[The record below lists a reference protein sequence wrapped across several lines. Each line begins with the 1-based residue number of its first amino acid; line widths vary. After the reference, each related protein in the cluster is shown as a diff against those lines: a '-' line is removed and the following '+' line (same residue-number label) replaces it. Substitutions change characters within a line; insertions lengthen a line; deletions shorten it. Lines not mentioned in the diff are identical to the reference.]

1 MCRKYFDKYSHLK
14 HYWSEVCIK
23 VSIFILIMKHVEKI
37 GYQLLAMYVVIK
49 LCKALYFIADIAPV
63 PIKKEDVRMVESN
76 FSIIQYWPW
85 EIPTATWKEVLNVC
99 SKTTYTLFKN

>member
-1 MCRKYFDKYSHLK
+1 MCRKNFDKYSHLK
-14 HYWSEVCIK
+14 LYWSEVCIK
-23 VSIFILIMKHVEKI
+23 VSIFILIMKHVGKI
-37 GYQLLAMYVVIK
+37 VCQLLAMHVVIE
-49 LCKALYFIADIAPV
+49 LCNTLYSTVDIAPV

-99 SKTTYTLFKN
+99 RKLYTF